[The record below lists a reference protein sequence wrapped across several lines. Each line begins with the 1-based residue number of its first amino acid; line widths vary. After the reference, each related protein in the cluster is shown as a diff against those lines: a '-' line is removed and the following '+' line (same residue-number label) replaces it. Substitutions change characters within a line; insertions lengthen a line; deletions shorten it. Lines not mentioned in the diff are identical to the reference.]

1 MSLYYKVNQNVY
13 NKLCG
18 LAFRIADNKYMIERY
33 GIEGS
38 AVERAQ
44 NHKTIYVLFD
54 ELDALQV
61 PFWVQNITISFA
73 NDWRRYKSE
82 CLYYWLKARG
92 VDVSGVSCL

>member
-1 MSLYYKVNQNVY
+1 MSLYYRLDQSIY

-18 LAFRIADNKYMIERY
+18 LAFRIADNKYMLERF
-33 GIEGS
+33 GAENTKT
-38 AVERAQ
+38 EREL
-44 NHKTIYVLFD
+44 NHKTIYMLFD
-54 ELDALQV
+54 ELDAARV
-61 PFWVQNITISFA
+61 PFWVQNTTISFA